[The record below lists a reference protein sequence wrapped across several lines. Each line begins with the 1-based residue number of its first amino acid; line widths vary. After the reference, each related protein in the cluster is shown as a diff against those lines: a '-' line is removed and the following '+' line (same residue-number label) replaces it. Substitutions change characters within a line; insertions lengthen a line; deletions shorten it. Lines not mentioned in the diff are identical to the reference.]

1 MKVTSISLK
10 RTYGNYQN
18 IGMSADVEDGEDVSE
33 AVKKLESVID
43 QQINSNRAVDQATS
57 DINILNHQSNCLKG
71 DVERLEERKNELVE
85 WFKSKGPNIDN
96 YNNLPF

>member
-18 IGMSADVEDGEDVSE
+18 IGMAADVEDGEDVSE

-57 DINILNHQSNCLKG
+57 DIYILNHQSNCLKG